1 MGGKN
6 STEAPSCHLWLLV
19 EQIQIRHDGKVGV
32 QLDGVVRSGEAGGGG
47 VCREEG
53 GLKRRNEDGQ
63 HQCLAETKPALPAC
77 CLQQVCRD
85 TQGWAVSLVRFDHSA
100 TSFTDLLPSLLA
112 GLHFGFLSE
121 PTNGRKHH
129 SCHSKANLLC
139 STR

>member
-53 GLKRRNEDGQ
+53 
-63 HQCLAETKPALPAC
+63 
-77 CLQQVCRD
+77 V
-85 TQGWAVSLVRFDHSA
+85 
-100 TSFTDLLPSLLA
+100 
-112 GLHFGFLSE
+112 
-121 PTNGRKHH
+121 
-129 SCHSKANLLC
+129 
-139 STR
+139 